1 MFTLITGSNGQL
13 AKALIKELHKRE
25 EHVVAYDHASL
36 DIRNLAAIRDKVDG
50 VQRNRIAPGCII
62 NAAAYNHVDL
72 AETHVE
78 DAISVN
84 ALGPRNLAIVAEE
97 HDIPLVHF
105 STDYVFDGE
114 KRTPYTIADLPNPI
128 NAYGK
133 SKLLGEQF
141 VQHFCRKHFVIRLS
155 WVFGSG
161 VTNNFVQKILNCANQ
176 KEVKVVTDQMSCPS
190 YTTDL
195 APAILDLIKTKEY
208 GLYHLA
214 NSGFCSRHDWA
225 SYILKN
231 STTRVFPDCSDSFSA
246 PARRLKF
253 SALNSF
259 PLNKLPTWQDAVDRY
274 LKELCLFA
282 AGHYRN

>member
-25 EHVVAYDHASL
+25 KYVVAYDHASL
-36 DIRNLAAIRDKVDG
+36 DIQNLGAIRDKLDG
-50 VQRNRIAPGCII
+50 VHCII
-62 NAAAYNHVDL
+62 NTAAYNHVDL

-84 ALGPRNLAIVAEE
+84 ALGPRNLAIVAEA

-133 SKLLGEQF
+133 SKL
-141 VQHFCRKHFVIRLS
+141 QHFCRRHFVIRLS

-161 VTNNFVQKILNCANQ
+161 VTNNFVQKILSCASQ
-176 KEVKVVTDQMSCPS
+176 KEIKVVTDQMSCPS

-208 GLYHLA
+208 GLYHLT
-214 NSGFCSRHDWA
+214 NSGFCSRHEWA

-259 PLNKLPTWQDAVDRY
+259 PLSKLPTWQDAMDRY
-274 LKELCLFA
+274 LAEIGRLK
-282 AGHYRN
+282 